1 MNPLRH
7 LHGAWKA
14 AFAAVLVATA
24 AWAAPASADEMEVKI
39 GFYPGTLFMLPLYV
53 AQAKGFYQQAG
64 LKPTF
69 LSVPSGPAMTSQMAS
84 GAVEFGFQPPSNVG
98 LAREQGLDQVFVAGN
113 VTMPWVLI
121 ARKDLKTPNAGK
133 YPAVM
138 TDLKGLNWGVYG
150 RGSDGEVFMRVMAQD
165 AKLDV
170 DKDMTWIGVGGPATG
185 LPALKTGKI
194 DVYMAIAPAPELAT
208 ALGYGKVLLDLRKGQ
223 GPGDFKGIHY
233 NGVVTQRKTAQGK
246 PKAVAALVQATIK
259 AQCWLRNPANFNEV
273 LAIAKER
280 MPVAELPEKDFAE
293 MVKEAIP
300 TFTTVLPAAHFKIW
314 NDMLLRAKVLKAP
327 VPPEQVLW
335 KTVPQKEPAC

>member
-1 MNPLRH
+1 MNQIRRS
-7 LHGAWKA
+7 AWKA
-14 AFAAVLVATA
+14 ALAVAAVSAA
-24 AWAAPASADEMEVKI
+24 AWTAPAAADEMDVTI
-39 GFYPGTLFMLPLYV
+39 GFYPGTMFMLPLYV
-53 AQAKGFYQQAG
+53 AEAKGFYKEAG

-69 LSVPSGPAMTSQMAS
+69 ISVPNGPMMSSQMGS

-98 LAREQGLDQVFVAGN
+98 LAREQGLDQVFISGN
-113 VTMPWVLI
+113 VSMPWVLV

-138 TDLKGLNWGVYG
+138 NDLKGLNWGVYG

-185 LPALKTGKI
+185 LPALKTGKV
-194 DVYMAIAPAPELAT
+194 DVYMAIAPAPEIAS
-208 ALGYGKVLLDLRKGQ
+208 ALDYGKVLLDLRKGQ

-233 NGVVTQRKTAQGK
+233 NGIVTLRKTAQSK
-246 PKAVAALVQATIK
+246 PKAVAAIVAATVK

-273 LAIAKER
+273 LAIAKQR
-280 MPVAELPEKDFAE
+280 MPVNELPEKDFSA

-300 TFTTVLPAAHFKIW
+300 TFTPTLPAAHFKTW
-314 NDMLLRAKVLKAP
+314 NDMLLRAKVLKAA
-327 VPPEQVLW
+327 VPPEQTLW
-335 KTVPQKEPAC
+335 NTIPQKEPAC